1 MSESTPQPPILPL
14 PGNIHNVDFR
24 SPNQSFEHLVTR
36 DGEISKLQ
44 VLGTETIFVASQKL
58 CHELCND
65 NASRTPFLPH
75 SSNCGMSLDQRYVI
89 CLHSLLQVR
98 RSGAGSALG
107 SFFVNPL
114 QDTKPHLACSRL
126 LCLVSR
132 AAHCRSFRPD
142 IRCWKCR
149 NLCLLSRSRIPVSR
163 DAKSRPK
170 RLVISSINGVQRMW
184 CL

>member
-1 MSESTPQPPILPL
+1 MSESIPQPPILPL
-14 PGNIHNVDFR
+14 LGNIHNVDFR

-89 CLHSLLQVR
+89 CLHSLLQSR
-98 RSGAGSALG
+98 GPPIAAHLGQISDAGSVEISAFYLDPG
-107 SFFVNPL
+107 FLFPGM
-114 QDTKPHLACSRL
+114 Q
-126 LCLVSR
+126 R
-132 AAHCRSFRPD
+132 AD
-142 IRCWKCR
+142 
-149 NLCLLSRSRIPVSR
+149 
-163 DAKSRPK
+163 PK
-170 RLVISSINGVQRMW
+170 G
-184 CL
+184 